1 MTARAYIARILAAVL
16 AVFLLLGSAVL
27 AREYWTGEDN
37 WRDLFEALIGVAIAW
52 IFAGYAF
59 GFPGPRA
66 NGASFG
72 RGQD

>member
-1 MTARAYIARILAAVL
+1 MTACAYITRILAAVL
-16 AVFLLLGSAVL
+16 AVFLLLGSAVS
-27 AREYWTGEDN
+27 ACEYRTGEDN
-37 WRDLFEALIGVAIAW
+37 WRDLFEALVGVAIAW

-66 NGASFG
+66 NGAAFG